1 MCGFTLIVFKN
12 KKKIKI
18 NKETLRHRGPDKTR
32 YIYSNGINLR
42 HWRLSIV
49 DLSNKSDQPL
59 ENEKFLFAYNGEIY
73 DYKSISKSIL
83 KKNLKSDT
91 LTLFSILNK
100 SSNLKCLKKFS
111 GFYSYS
117 YLDKK
122 KNNLIF
128 SRDIIGKKFLYYYK
142 DQEKFIISSEEKG
155 ILNFI
160 KPKINNLSIVEFL
173 FFKNLFFGKTYFE
186 KIKLIPPGCISK
198 FDINKWKLKHEFSWN
213 SFYKKKIFIKKKDSF
228 KISNLLDN
236 SIKQRNICDVKTQLA
251 LSSGFDS
258 NLILEKILLN
268 KNIKNFY
275 RAIGIGFDKKN
286 NENYLTK
293 KINKNKKFNF
303 KEVIYNDQNIL
314 NDLKK
319 CIYFNDGPLE
329 HPNYIGID
337 QLCKEA
343 RKKGKVLLSGE
354 GADDLFFGYDHYKKK
369 KINNSFAFREFFSKK
384 LQYKILYNKRNK
396 SVLNKIKKQI
406 NFNYFRK
413 LALSSKINSRNL
425 EVKTHMHSLL
435 KRNDKIGMKNSIEIR
450 CPFLDYKIISKI
462 GTKSDF
468 VKKNLY
474 KNVFKNKDVFKYN
487 QKKIGFFVP
496 TNNFYS
502 RQNFQSSKKYFT
514 LARDFLNKEIKLD
527 INKQLINDPSM
538 LWVMLNI
545 GIFLEKNYEK

>member
-198 FDINKWKLKHEFSWN
+198 FDINKWKLKHEFS
-213 SFYKKKIFIKKKDSF
+213 
-228 KISNLLDN
+228 
-236 SIKQRNICDVKTQLA
+236 
-251 LSSGFDS
+251 
-258 NLILEKILLN
+258 
-268 KNIKNFY
+268 
-275 RAIGIGFDKKN
+275 
-286 NENYLTK
+286 
-293 KINKNKKFNF
+293 
-303 KEVIYNDQNIL
+303 
-314 NDLKK
+314 
-319 CIYFNDGPLE
+319 
-329 HPNYIGID
+329 
-337 QLCKEA
+337 
-343 RKKGKVLLSGE
+343 
-354 GADDLFFGYDHYKKK
+354 
-369 KINNSFAFREFFSKK
+369 
-384 LQYKILYNKRNK
+384 
-396 SVLNKIKKQI
+396 
-406 NFNYFRK
+406 
-413 LALSSKINSRNL
+413 
-425 EVKTHMHSLL
+425 
-435 KRNDKIGMKNSIEIR
+435 
-450 CPFLDYKIISKI
+450 
-462 GTKSDF
+462 
-468 VKKNLY
+468 
-474 KNVFKNKDVFKYN
+474 
-487 QKKIGFFVP
+487 
-496 TNNFYS
+496 
-502 RQNFQSSKKYFT
+502 
-514 LARDFLNKEIKLD
+514 
-527 INKQLINDPSM
+527 
-538 LWVMLNI
+538 
-545 GIFLEKNYEK
+545 